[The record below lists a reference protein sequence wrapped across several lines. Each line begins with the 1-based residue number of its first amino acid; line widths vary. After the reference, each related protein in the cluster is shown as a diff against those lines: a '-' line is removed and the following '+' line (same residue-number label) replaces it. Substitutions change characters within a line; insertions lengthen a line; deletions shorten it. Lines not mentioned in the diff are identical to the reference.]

1 MQFDNPKRWLFVVL
15 AMASILMANL
25 SDANSLL
32 INTSTA
38 PIMDYDGKKANSFPI
53 YDGTLYKNKPDISQY
68 GIEPITIYYVTKI
81 WGNWNNE
88 VTRNDLPEE
97 SRVRELAREAARTKY
112 PLVIDIEH
120 WPLRGDDN
128 VIGESIRKYL
138 KVLEWVRVE
147 APYVELGFYG
157 VLPARD
163 YWRAV
168 KKQTDEEYKEWQSEN
183 ERLKSL
189 ADKVDIVYPSLY
201 TFYND
206 RSGWEKYALAQ
217 IRESR
222 RYGKKVY
229 VFLWPQF
236 HDSNKILGGKFL
248 HPDFWKLQ
256 LETALQHADGIV
268 IWGGWGVGKSA
279 EWDDNAPWWVVT
291 KDFMKRLHNQP

>member
-1 MQFDNPKRWLFVVL
+1 MLRT
-15 AMASILMANL
+15 NL

-32 INTSTA
+32 SITSTA
-38 PIMDYDGKKANSFPI
+38 PIMNYAEEKANSFTI
-53 YDGTLYKNKPDISQY
+53 CDGTLYKNKPDFSQY

-97 SRVRELAREAARTKY
+97 SRVRELAREAAQKKY

-128 VIGESIRKYL
+128 VIGESIKKYL
-138 KVLEWVRVE
+138 KVLEWVRFE
-147 APYVELGFYG
+147 APHAELGFYG
-157 VLPARD
+157 IVPARD
-163 YWRAV
+163 YWRAI
-168 KKQTDEEYKEWQSEN
+168 KKQTDEEYIEWQSEN
-183 ERLKSL
+183 ERLKPL
-189 ADKVDIVYPSLY
+189 ADKVDIVFPSLY

-236 HDSNKILGGKFL
+236 HESNKILEGKFL

-268 IWGGWGVGKSA
+268 IWGGWGDGKPA
-279 EWDDNAPWWVVT
+279 EWNDNAPWWIVT
-291 KDFMKRLHNQP
+291 KDFMKKLHNQP